1 MYIYFMNFFDVVF
14 TRSSVRK
21 FQKKDIDERLIGLIL
36 YCATKAPS
44 SGNVQDWEFVVVKD
58 EKIKEK
64 IAIASL
70 HQMFIKEAPVV
81 IVVCSDLEKVKLRYG
96 ERGEKL
102 YSIQNTAA
110 ATMIILLAAKALGLG
125 SCWVGAFDED
135 RIKEILNLPPRVR
148 PVAIIPIGY
157 PEGEGYKTERIPF
170 ENLTWLN
177 QYGKKYEIE
186 MKNLGELLKSI
197 LKKKNLKTKN
207 N

>member
-1 MYIYFMNFFDVVF
+1 MNFFDVVF
-14 TRSSVRK
+14 NRSSIRK

-44 SGNVQDWEFVVVKD
+44 SGNVQDWEFVVVRD

-64 IAIASL
+64 LAIAAL

-110 ATMIILLAAKALGLG
+110 ATMIILLAAKALNLG

-135 RIKEILNLPPRVR
+135 SVKEILNLPPKVR
-148 PVAIIPIGY
+148 PLAIIPIGF
-157 PEGEGYKTERIPF
+157 PAEEGYKTERIPF

-177 QYGKKYEIE
+177 QYGKKYEVE
-186 MKNLGELLKSI
+186 MKNLGEI
-197 LKKKNLKTKN
+197 LKEVLEKRKTKKI
-207 N
+207 